1 MDIRG
6 NQPGMVKITV
16 KYGMI
21 FISKLQLFF
30 NCVVESLRVHGLNFM
45 CATCNLLLSETVPWT
60 FEHAKTYSLKAFWG
74 FLVWDLHQVFYFLLD
89 WFVIVCPCC
98 FLCSFGFFLAAI
110 FDKHGVESESSY
122 QCWTLTC
129 IPYTSYWQQMTRC
142 LEVFFCLY
150 TGNILPQKLVLR
162 HLKKCQL
169 YL

>member
-60 FEHAKTYSLKAFWG
+60 FEHAKTYSLKAF
-74 FLVWDLHQVFYFLLD
+74 
-89 WFVIVCPCC
+89 
-98 FLCSFGFFLAAI
+98 
-110 FDKHGVESESSY
+110 
-122 QCWTLTC
+122 
-129 IPYTSYWQQMTRC
+129 
-142 LEVFFCLY
+142 
-150 TGNILPQKLVLR
+150 
-162 HLKKCQL
+162 
-169 YL
+169 